1 MPFLYLTRGV
11 KVDTRGI
18 NAPIDSIQTKDQISR
33 KKKASMNRNEYNRS
47 SVVGRL

>member
-33 KKKASMNRNEYNRS
+33 EKKSIYEQKWIQQ
-47 SVVGRL
+47 V